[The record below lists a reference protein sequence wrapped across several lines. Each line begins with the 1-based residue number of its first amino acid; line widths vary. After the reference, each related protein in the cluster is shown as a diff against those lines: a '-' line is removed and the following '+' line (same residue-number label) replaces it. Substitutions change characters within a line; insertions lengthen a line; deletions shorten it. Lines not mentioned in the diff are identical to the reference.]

1 MNDAPVAVADTTVTT
16 NEDTPSAAIN
26 VLGNDSDADGDTL
39 TVTTATATNG
49 TVAINADGTLV
60 YTPNANYNGADTIT
74 YTISDGNGG
83 TATATVPVTVTAVN
97 DAPVAT
103 AGTASGTEDAL
114 AGIAVVLAGTDV
126 DGTIA
131 SVSVPSLPLATEG
144 ILYLADGTTA
154 INAGQVLTATE
165 AAGLIFKPAL
175 NFNGA
180 VTIPFTVTDNDGATS
195 VAANMVVTVTA
206 VNDAPL
212 NTVPSSDL
220 SANVATA
227 LTLTGV
233 SVADVDAGTGT
244 ITVTLTTDTSSS
256 KFAATASG
264 SASVTGSGTNTLIIE
279 GTLSD
284 VNAILAATTYTSL
297 TNTAHA
303 ESITVTTSDNGNTGS
318 GGAKGDFDSFNV
330 NITPALLASTIL
342 EDNGNHDTYINAA
355 ETPNT
360 VIHVLLGAGV
370 QVGDTLFIYAHQSP
384 TGAPS
389 AASTLGITQA
399 NIDAGFVDY
408 TVANVPFNTVEGGLI
423 MGEAQLIRNGVTL
436 STVTTGNY
444 IVDKFAPIVVA
455 DTAIM
460 TEDNTTV
467 TGDVKAN
474 DTHLDGGEV
483 FALTGSATG
492 TYGSIVLNSTGGY
505 TYTRNATDLNAI
517 TANAVDTFTYTVTDL
532 AGNSTSSTIAVN
544 VTPVND
550 APLNTTPAD
559 GTVDVYQGLPTA
571 ISGLSVEDVDAG
583 AGSITVTLSNT
594 SGSTFSATASGGAAV
609 SGTTTLTIVGTLAD
623 VNATLATVMYTAQSN
638 TGTETITMLTND
650 GGNTGSG
657 GSLTDSV
664 LFTVVCNPAA
674 VTVVITDDETKA
686 VSNIADGTT
695 TFTFTF
701 NGDVSTSFA
710 IGDISIVGGT
720 AAGALTQVSPNVY
733 TLAVTPDTDTQ
744 TGTMSVS
751 VNANSTYFTSAP
763 LVTGPSTTVTHTQ
776 DYDTLLPTVAVAITE
791 DTISNSGT
799 ATVTFTLSEASTD
812 FDSLDVTTT
821 NGTLSNWSG
830 SGTTYTATLTPSIT
844 ASSFT
849 AGDTITTSVHVNSA
863 TFSDSVGNFNADGAD
878 ANNTDTM
885 TVYGD
890 INAVMNLTGTA
901 LTTYQVG
908 GFAGTAENAGYVTT
922 STTSDFILYGN
933 AGNDTLTG
941 SDPVGGDSLFGGA
954 GNDIIDGRGGADIL
968 NGGDGNDTI
977 EGGNGNDT
985 IYGGNGNDLI
995 TDSGTGVNLNDVIF
1009 GDNGDD
1015 TIKLTGGGSDTVYG
1029 GAGNDI
1035 VYDEGIAGAEYF
1047 VGGTG
1052 IDTMDYS
1059 FTTADIT
1066 YASDTVN
1073 SLIKVTGGVQ
1083 NDSLVVDGTNN
1094 FEVFVLGTG
1103 NDTISG
1109 YTAVSETIYANAGND
1124 SVTANGSTL
1133 NADYYDGGAGID
1145 TINMSSSGSN
1155 LYIDMPSGMTS
1166 VVSGATGTASDAF
1179 VNFEYI
1185 IGGSGNDTVI
1195 GTTGNDSLRMG
1206 TGNDSYAPGL
1216 GNDSVYEN
1224 PGEGTDTLDYSAVA
1238 GAVTVAAFIGVGST
1252 DGSFTVAGA
1261 AGNDMIDN
1269 LTGSNI
1275 GQIMEVFK
1283 LTEYNDRFVGTGYA
1297 ETVLAGSGD
1306 DTIQT
1311 GSFDGITQSF
1321 NDSIDG
1327 GAGNDWLDYTYTAQF
1342 VTVDMVNGNALV
1354 NAQSNEVSTGGTAAI
1369 DRFVNIENIRT
1380 GAAADS
1386 IVGNSGA
1393 NIIDAGNGNNTVNGG
1408 DGNNTILAGT
1418 GNDIIV
1424 AGINDDII
1432 NASNGTNTISSGAGN
1447 DSINLVVGADTI
1459 NAGLGID
1466 TVDYSTSL
1474 FARTFT
1480 VSGVNIL
1487 VTGDGN
1493 TDSILMDGI
1502 NNVEV
1507 FNMTSLNDV
1516 FNGTA
1521 YAETIYAGA
1530 GNDTIK
1536 GSTGAATDSNY
1547 IDGQAGTD
1555 WVNYSAAST
1564 GLNIT
1569 MGTAA
1574 PTTVAVGSAVD
1585 TLVNVENIT
1594 ATNFN
1599 DTITAA
1605 TTGSVMKGL
1614 NGNDLYFAG
1623 AGNDTIIEE
1632 NSGGVDTINYSS
1644 TTGNLVVQAWASGGS
1659 GAIWGTNDGAFTIS
1673 GGSGTDQIYR
1683 DTTSGAGQ
1691 IMEVFVLG
1699 SGNDSMIGTTYNETV
1714 YGGAGNDTLS
1724 SNNYASNT
1732 SGSLSN
1738 GTRGDLLDGGAG
1750 NDWVNYSYEATSPV
1764 TINLVAATATA
1775 IFDADNVDTLVSIE
1789 NVLGTQAADNITGDA
1804 GANIIDGYTGN
1815 DTINS
1820 GNGNDTVIGGLG
1832 LDAITV
1838 GSGNDVVYLAD
1849 TAGSENW
1856 SVLYNTVRNS
1866 ASLGGGND
1874 TVYGSNDNDSIVAV
1888 GGSNLI
1894 YLNSGND
1901 TVNIA
1906 GSGNNTITS
1915 TDNIEERV
1923 TTGSGNDYIS
1933 LGGGDQSGTDN
1944 IVSAGDGN
1952 NTVISGNG
1960 HDSIVTGINDDSINT
1975 GIGND
1980 TINSGS
1986 GNDTVNSGVGSNQV
2000 TLGAGNDY
2008 LVSTGGA
2015 NTINAGTGIDTLDHS
2030 GDTNNFNVT
2039 TVSGALVLTNSGG
2052 WNDSVLMDGTNNV
2065 EVFMFG
2071 SGADTMR
2078 GLAIMANTSETV
2090 FMGSG
2095 NDYVFTN
2102 STSSSTNLDY
2112 YDGGTGTDTIDF
2124 SSNTANFYVNMT
2136 SGVTSISGGG
2146 AFDTAVNFE
2155 AVVTGSGNDTI
2166 VGTSSADTMAGGT
2179 GNDYYFAGT
2188 GNERIVDKVGSGTD
2202 TVDYSSMTGGVTVT
2216 AYNGVSSADG
2226 AFTVTGSGGTD
2237 SLDGGGSG
2245 AGSQMFEAFVLTAQ
2259 ADKFIGTLY
2268 SETVNMG
2275 AGDDTMQTGTYA
2287 NAGAFG
2293 DSINGGS
2300 GNDWIDYNY
2309 INTANMN
2316 INLVTGIS
2324 SIVGAASADTLTN
2337 FENVSATVTSGSVTV
2352 TGSSA
2357 DNIIYSNTGADSI
2370 IGGGGND
2377 TINTS
2382 LGNDYISTGSG
2393 DASIIAAVNNGA
2405 QDNDTVVAAGG
2416 NNYIYTSDGND
2427 SVIAGAGNDTID
2439 VGTNNAAGTFSGGG
2453 TAGNDAD
2460 NTNFVNAG
2468 GGNNVVIG
2476 GSGTD
2481 NITTGSGNDSIN
2493 TYAGSDAVN
2502 VGTGADTVF
2511 AGANDDSI
2519 GFVGFN
2525 STDVVDGGTGRD
2537 ILYLD
2542 GSGTINLSGIP
2553 DINIESIEVIDL
2565 GGSGGSDV
2573 LTLNLADLNLF
2584 ADQTVGPKYLFVR
2597 GDVGDQITGTGWGS
2611 NVSGFNVNLDMVNDG
2626 TANDNIA
2633 DSNLGGIDGFANGN
2647 AGTFV
2652 TGTYVAYNV
2661 GSTWLFVENDLTRT
2675 LS

>member
-1 MNDAPVAVADTTVTT
+1 MTTATATNGTVAINADGTLVYTPNANYNGADTITYTISDGNGGTATATVPVTVTAVNDAPVAVADTTVTT

-60 YTPNANYNGADTIT
+60 YTPNANYNGVDTIT

-212 NTVPSSDL
+212 NTVPASDL

-227 LTLTGV
+227 LTLAGV

-256 KFAATASG
+256 TFAATGSG
-264 SASVTGSGTNTLIIE
+264 SASVSGSGTNTLIIE

-284 VNAILAATTYTSL
+284 VNAVLAATTYTSL

-303 ESITVTTSDNGNTGS
+303 ESITVTTDDKGNTGS
-318 GGAKGDFDSFNV
+318 GGAKGDADSFNV

-389 AASTLGITQA
+389 AASSLGITQA

-455 DTAIM
+455 DTATM

-550 APLNTTPAD
+550 APSNTTPAD

-571 ISGLSVEDVDAG
+571 ILGLSVEDVDAG
-583 AGSITVTLSNT
+583 AGNITVTLSNA

-609 SGTTTLTIVGTLAD
+609 SGTTTFTIVGTLAD

-657 GSLTDSV
+657 GSLTDSD

-674 VTVVITDDETKA
+674 VTVVITDDEPKA
-686 VSNIADGTT
+686 VSNFDDGTT
-695 TFTFTF
+695 IFTFTF

-720 AAGALTQVSPNVY
+720 AAGALTQVSPNIY
-733 TLAVTPDTDTQ
+733 TLAVAPTPNTQ

-751 VNANSTYFTSAP
+751 VNANSTFFALAP
-763 LVTGPSTTVTHTQ
+763 SVTGPSTTVTHTQ
-776 DYDTLLPTVAVAITE
+776 DYDTLLPTIAIDSLVNDSIGQDYNT
-791 DTISNSGT
+791 
-799 ATVTFTLSEASTD
+799 TVTFTLSEASTD
-812 FDSLDVTTT
+812 FDSSDLTLT
-821 NGTLSNWSG
+821 NASVQAGSWTQIDSTHYSFIMAPTIN
-830 SGTTYTATLTPSIT
+830 SGTMT
-844 ASSFT
+844 
-849 AGDTITTSVHVNSA
+849 VHVNSGV
-863 TFSDSVGNFNADGAD
+863 FSDSVGNLNADSAD
-878 ANNTDTM
+878 ANNSAVVSVFGAIYADM
-885 TVYGD
+885 TNV
-890 INAVMNLTGTA
+890 AATG
-901 LTTYQVG
+901 YVVG
-908 GFAGTAENAGYVTT
+908 GVQQTWESKGYFT
-922 STTSDFILYGN
+922 SGSTDESLFGHL
-933 AGNDTLTG
+933 GNDTLIG
-941 SDPVGGDSLFGGA
+941 SSALVSTRTTSGA
-954 GNDIIDGRGGADIL
+954 NYIDGYGGNDII
-968 NGGDGNDTI
+968 NGGGGNDTLIGGTGNDTI
-977 EGGNGNDT
+977 TGGTNNDSVDGGVGND
-985 IYGGNGNDLI
+985 IV
-995 TDSGTGVNLNDVIF
+995 STGQ
-1009 GDNGDD
+1009 GA
-1015 TIKLTGGGSDTVYG
+1015 DTVYG
-1029 GAGNDI
+1029 GAGNDSI
-1035 VYDEGIAGAEYF
+1035 NTGVNTNSNNDTLDYDWVDAGDGNNTVYTLAGKDTVYSGIGNSHINTATSHTSGFFDEDFVSVAG
-1047 VGGTG
+1047 GDNTILTG
-1052 IDTMDYS
+1052 
-1059 FTTADIT
+1059 A
-1066 YASDTVN
+1066 ASDTVYGGSGN
-1073 SLIKVTGGVQ
+1073 DYINATDAFENVGNNTGKDYIEAGAGNNTVNTGV
-1083 NDSLVVDGTNN
+1083 
-1094 FEVFVLGTG
+1094 G
-1103 NDTISG
+1103 NDTVIAGSG
-1109 YTAVSETIYANAGND
+1109 DDSIDAGDNSDSVIAGGGNDIIVQKNEASAQSDTIDGGSGIDTVDFSGQDHAIAIDTLSGGVTLSLVDITADDATIGNVEVFLMSSLGDVFRGALGTSESVYMNAGND
-1124 SVTANGSTL
+1124 SVIANGSTT
-1133 NADYYDGGAGID
+1133 NPDYYDGGVGID
-1145 TINMSSSGSN
+1145 TINMSASGGN
-1155 LYIDMPSGMTS
+1155 LFIDMPNGVTS
-1166 VVSGATGTASDAF
+1166 VVSGATGTASDAI

-1195 GTTGNDSLRMG
+1195 GTTGNDTLVMG

-1216 GNDSVYEN
+1216 GNDTIYEN
-1224 PGEGTDTLDYSAVA
+1224 PGEGMDTLDYSAVG

-1311 GSFDGITQSF
+1311 GSLDGATQSF

-1327 GAGNDWLDYTYTAQF
+1327 GAGNDWLDYTYTAQY
-1342 VTVDMVNGNALV
+1342 VTVDMVNGNAVV
-1354 NAQSNEVSTGGTAAI
+1354 NSSPSEASTGTFAAI

-1380 GAAADS
+1380 GAVADS
-1386 IVGNSGA
+1386 IVGNSVA

-1432 NASNGTNTISSGAGN
+1432 NAGNGTNTISSGAGN

-1459 NAGLGID
+1459 NAGSGID

-1474 FARTFT
+1474 FARAFT
-1480 VSGVNIL
+1480 ASGVNIL

-1493 TDSILMDGI
+1493 TDSILMDGS

-1547 IDGQAGTD
+1547 IDGQAGID
-1555 WVNYSAAST
+1555 WVNYSAASS
-1564 GLNIT
+1564 GLDIT
-1569 MGTAA
+1569 MGTAV
-1574 PTTVAVGSAVD
+1574 PTTVVVGSAVD

-1605 TTGSVMKGL
+1605 TTGSLMQGL

-1623 AGNDTIIEE
+1623 AGNDTILEE
-1632 NSGGVDTINYSS
+1632 NGSGVDTINYSS
-1644 TTGNLVVQAWASGGS
+1644 TTGNLVVNAYGGVGS
-1659 GAIWGTNDGAFTIS
+1659 ADGAYTIT
-1673 GGSGTDQIYR
+1673 GASGTDIINHTIPGNAQFV
-1683 DTTSGAGQ
+1683 
-1691 IMEVFVLG
+1691 EVFVLG
-1699 SGNDSMIGTTYNETV
+1699 SGNDSMIANRYAETISM
-1714 YGGAGNDTLS
+1714 GAGNDTVQ
-1724 SNNYASNT
+1724 T
-1732 SGSLSN
+1732 GSWSTWLA
-1738 GTRGDLLDGGAG
+1738 GGDLVDGGAG
-1750 NDWVNYSYEATSPV
+1750 NDWLDYSYYNSPNTIIANLATGRV
-1764 TINLVAATATA
+1764 TAGGATA
-1775 IFDADNVDTLVSIE
+1775 VDTVSNFE
-1789 NVLGTQAADNITGDA
+1789 NVLGG
-1804 GANIIDGYTGN
+1804 TGN
-1815 DTINS
+1815 DTLVGDTNANILS
-1820 GNGNDTVIGGLG
+1820 GDAGNDSIIGGGGNDTIYGGTG
-1832 LDAITV
+1832 LDSVTTGA
-1838 GSGNDVVYLAD
+1838 GDDVVYLTND
-1849 TAGSENW
+1849 TTGTGETWVGNW
-1856 SVLYNTVRNS
+1856 TQVRNS
-1866 ASLGGGND
+1866 ADVGAGNN
-1874 TVYGSNDNDSIVAV
+1874 TVYGSNDNDSIVAA
-1888 GGSNLI
+1888 GGANYINL
-1894 YLNSGND
+1894 LRGAD
-1901 TVNIA
+1901 TVMIT
-1906 GSGNNTITS
+1906 GSGNNTVVGLGS
-1915 TDNIEERV
+1915 DNVEDHV

-1933 LGGGDQSGTDN
+1933 LGGGDAPAGSGSAGTDN
-1944 IVSAGDGN
+1944 VINAGDGN
-1952 NTVISGNG
+1952 NTVISGG
-1960 HDSIVTGINDDSINT
+1960 
-1975 GIGND
+1975 
-1980 TINSGS
+1980 GS
-1986 GNDTVNSGVGSNQV
+1986 DQ
-2000 TLGAGNDY
+2000 
-2008 LVSTGGA
+2008 
-2015 NTINAGTGIDTLDHS
+2015 I
-2030 GDTNNFNVT
+2030 
-2039 TVSGALVLTNSGG
+2039 
-2052 WNDSVLMDGTNNV
+2052 
-2065 EVFMFG
+2065 
-2071 SGADTMR
+2071 
-2078 GLAIMANTSETV
+2078 
-2090 FMGSG
+2090 
-2095 NDYVFTN
+2095 
-2102 STSSSTNLDY
+2102 
-2112 YDGGTGTDTIDF
+2112 
-2124 SSNTANFYVNMT
+2124 
-2136 SGVTSISGGG
+2136 
-2146 AFDTAVNFE
+2146 
-2155 AVVTGSGNDTI
+2155 VTGSGD
-2166 VGTSSADTMAGGT
+2166 DW
-2179 GNDYYFAGT
+2179 
-2188 GNERIVDKVGSGTD
+2188 VDAGSG
-2202 TVDYSSMTGGVTVT
+2202 
-2216 AYNGVSSADG
+2216 
-2226 AFTVTGSGGTD
+2226 
-2237 SLDGGGSG
+2237 
-2245 AGSQMFEAFVLTAQ
+2245 
-2259 ADKFIGTLY
+2259 
-2268 SETVNMG
+2268 
-2275 AGDDTMQTGTYA
+2275 
-2287 NAGAFG
+2287 
-2293 DSINGGS
+2293 
-2300 GNDWIDYNY
+2300 
-2309 INTANMN
+2309 
-2316 INLVTGIS
+2316 
-2324 SIVGAASADTLTN
+2324 
-2337 FENVSATVTSGSVTV
+2337 
-2352 TGSSA
+2352 
-2357 DNIIYSNTGADSI
+2357 
-2370 IGGGGND
+2370 
-2377 TINTS
+2377 
-2382 LGNDYISTGSG
+2382 
-2393 DASIIAAVNNGA
+2393 
-2405 QDNDTVVAAGG
+2405 
-2416 NNYIYTSDGND
+2416 
-2427 SVIAGAGNDTID
+2427 
-2439 VGTNNAAGTFSGGG
+2439 
-2453 TAGNDAD
+2453 
-2460 NTNFVNAG
+2460 
-2468 GGNNVVIG
+2468 
-2476 GSGTD
+2476 
-2481 NITTGSGNDSIN
+2481 
-2493 TYAGSDAVN
+2493 
-2502 VGTGADTVF
+2502 
-2511 AGANDDSI
+2511 
-2519 GFVGFN
+2519 
-2525 STDVVDGGTGRD
+2525 
-2537 ILYLD
+2537 
-2542 GSGTINLSGIP
+2542 
-2553 DINIESIEVIDL
+2553 
-2565 GGSGGSDV
+2565 
-2573 LTLNLADLNLF
+2573 
-2584 ADQTVGPKYLFVR
+2584 
-2597 GDVGDQITGTGWGS
+2597 
-2611 NVSGFNVNLDMVNDG
+2611 
-2626 TANDNIA
+2626 
-2633 DSNLGGIDGFANGN
+2633 
-2647 AGTFV
+2647 
-2652 TGTYVAYNV
+2652 
-2661 GSTWLFVENDLTRT
+2661 
-2675 LS
+2675 